1 MNERIMKTSMF
12 HILPRSAK
20 RAKKKIK
27 EAFPDAKVSPSYSY
41 LEGKYYSG
49 VIYDGYNKIPAEIT
63 ANPFD
68 RGLVCVCL
76 DEKTGEI
83 ETFKTAMDMFKII
96 LEARS
101 SIKKW

>member
-1 MNERIMKTSMF
+1 MF

-49 VIYDGYNKIPAEIT
+49 VIYDEYNKIPAEIT
-63 ANPFD
+63 ANPLD

-83 ETFKTAMDMFKII
+83 KTYKNAMDMFKII

>member
-1 MNERIMKTSMF
+1 MNEWRMKMSMF
-12 HILPRSAK
+12 NILPRSAK

-63 ANPFD
+63 ANPFE

>member
-1 MNERIMKTSMF
+1 MNEWRMKKSMF
-12 HILPRSAK
+12 NMLPRSAK
-20 RAKKKIK
+20 RDKKKIK
-27 EAFPDAKVSPSYSY
+27 EAFPGAKVSPSYSY

-49 VIYDGYNKIPAEIT
+49 VIYDEYNKIPAEIT
-63 ANPFD
+63 ANPLD

-83 ETFKTAMDMFKII
+83 KTYKNAMDMFKII

>member
-1 MNERIMKTSMF
+1 MKMSMF
-12 HILPRSAK
+12 NILPRSAR
-20 RAKKKIK
+20 RARKKIK
-27 EAFPDAKVSPSYSY
+27 EAFPGAKVSPSYSY

-49 VIYDGYNKIPAEIT
+49 VIYDGYNKIPAKIT
-63 ANPFD
+63 ANPLE

-96 LEARS
+96 LEAES